1 MNRYLTQ
8 LKSRVMPSLGLTLKL
23 SSVKSRTGQ
32 RHPPFLI
39 FNIVYNVLT
48 KAIGEKETS
57 VKKIEK
63 T

>member
-1 MNRYLTQ
+1 
-8 LKSRVMPSLGLTLKL
+8 MPSLGLTLKL